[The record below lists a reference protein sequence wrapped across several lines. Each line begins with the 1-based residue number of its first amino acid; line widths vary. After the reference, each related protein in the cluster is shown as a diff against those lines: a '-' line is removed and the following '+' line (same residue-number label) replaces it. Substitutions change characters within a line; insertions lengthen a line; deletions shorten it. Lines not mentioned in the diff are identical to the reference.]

1 MSRWVRLGVP
11 LLLVALVVGS
21 IAFGTLLFDT
31 PFPTGALPSGG
42 LGQSSEAATIPPSPT
57 PRPGEGGTEL
67 YGYLPYWQITDDV
80 ATYLR
85 DAPLSTLAVFSVT
98 ARRTGAINT
107 GEKGYRQI
115 TSELGR
121 RVIDEAHRRGTRVEL
136 VFTSF
141 GERKNGIFFG
151 RIANPGGGGASSPG
165 ASATPSPTPGA
176 RDAPWQRTVI
186 ELALLAQDLGVDG
199 INVDV
204 EQLDELDR
212 NAYTEF
218 LRALRTALRE
228 LLPEGTIT
236 VASEAGLRGM
246 GNAVAAVEADVDR
259 VFLMGYDYHWSG
271 SGPGASAPVDR
282 ADGLYTLRWSIEQYV
297 NAGVPRDRILLGLPL
312 YGMSWKTIGPD
323 RTSSVLG
330 RGTAWIPSQHSDVL
344 LDPNFVPGRD
354 TLEVAEFF
362 VRPEGRAWRLT
373 YYDSPATLRAKLALA
388 RDQGLAGGGFWAI
401 GYERGLPGYLGLMRD
416 FRDGDVAREEAP
428 PVP

>member
-42 LGQSSEAATIPPSPT
+42 LGQSSDEPTATPSPT

-67 YGYLPYWQITDDV
+67 YGYLPYWQTTDDV

-85 DAPLSTLAVFSVT
+85 DAPLSTLAVFSVA

-121 RVIDEAHRRGTRVEL
+121 RVIDEAQRRGTRVEL

-212 NAYTEF
+212 NAYSEF

-344 LDPNFVPGRD
+344 LDPLFVPGRD

-373 YYDSPATLRAKLALA
+373 YYAPPATLRAKLALA

-416 FRDGDVAREEAP
+416 FRDGDVPREEAP

>member
-42 LGQSSEAATIPPSPT
+42 LGQSSDEPTATPSPT

-121 RVIDEAHRRGTRVEL
+121 RVIDEAQRRGTRVEL

-141 GERKNGIFFG
+141 GERKNSIFFG

-199 INVDV
+199 VNVDV

-344 LDPNFVPGRD
+344 LDPLFVPGRD

-416 FRDGDVAREEAP
+416 FRDGDVPREEAP